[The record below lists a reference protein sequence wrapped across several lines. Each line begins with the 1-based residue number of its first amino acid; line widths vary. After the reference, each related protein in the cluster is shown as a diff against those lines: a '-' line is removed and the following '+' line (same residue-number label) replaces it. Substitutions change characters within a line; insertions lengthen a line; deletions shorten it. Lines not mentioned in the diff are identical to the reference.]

1 MKFKSALE
9 LLHNLIFSSKAS
21 YVKCLL
27 IPLLCF
33 LISFSFLCATLLDP
47 PTYSQRNFAIFENAI
62 EELKIGGYLDVDGRL
77 FLGKNPFK
85 STFFINKA
93 RFFVTGKTY
102 DTVGFMLMPSWD
114 QDEVT
119 LHYSWIETLHPN
131 WAQIRIGLFNKP
143 FSLEALTSFLYLN
156 FVERSMAIRNYSRSD
171 DIGMMVYG
179 KLPDYHLV
187 YAIGVFN
194 GRGKRLDNNNN
205 KELVGR
211 LTYHAIRSPVF
222 GRAYLGMSAATG
234 KQNEDLS
241 QTEFI
246 TEANT
251 PFWKWK
257 KKVKVRDTLVRY
269 GMDLQWLVGSF
280 GCCCEYI
287 YTNWGNIHKGDH
299 HVPFEGHGGYADVT
313 YLITGE
319 SKSRNAPV
327 IPKHNF
333 NPCGGGLGAWELAA
347 RYELFYGS
355 KKMIDLHF
363 AKGANFL
370 HGPIFGINWYLN
382 PVAVARLDAQ
392 YIWFNRSFRIK
403 SQKIDHEIYLI
414 GRFQIVF

>member
-1 MKFKSALE
+1 MKFKSL
-9 LLHNLIFSSKAS
+9 
-21 YVKCLL
+21 LL
-27 IPLLCF
+27 IAFFCSLRSLPIL
-33 LISFSFLCATLLDP
+33 SATLLDP
-47 PTYSQRNFAIFENAI
+47 LIYSQRDFGIFENRI

-85 STFFINKA
+85 STFLINKA
-93 RFFVTGKTY
+93 RLFVTGKTY

-114 QDEVT
+114 QDELT
-119 LHYSWIETLHPN
+119 LHFAWIETLHPN
-131 WAQIRIGLFNKP
+131 WAQIRMGLFSKP

-156 FVERSMAIRNYSRSD
+156 FVERSMAIRNYCRSD
-171 DIGMMVYG
+171 DIGVMVYG

-187 YAIGVFN
+187 YGVGVFN
-194 GRGKRLDNNNN
+194 GRGKNLDNNNN

-211 LTYHAIRSPVF
+211 LTYHAIRSVTY
-222 GRAYLGMSAATG
+222 GRLYLGVSASTG
-234 KQNEDLS
+234 KHKEDLS
-241 QTEFI
+241 QTEFK
-246 TEANT
+246 TEADT

-287 YTNWGNIHKGDH
+287 YTDWGNIQKRDDRLR
-299 HVPFEGHGGYADVT
+299 FEGHGGYADMT

-319 SKSRNAPV
+319 SKSRNAPI

-333 NPCGGGLGAWELAA
+333 NPCRGGWGAWELAA
-347 RYELFYGS
+347 RYEVFSGS
-355 KKMIDLHF
+355 KKMIETHF

-382 PVAVARLDAQ
+382 PLAVARLDGQ
-392 YIWFNRSFRIK
+392 YIWFNRAFRIQ

-414 GRFQIVF
+414 GRFQLVF